1 MQQIKFLFLVTLI
14 LAFALA
20 GCKTV
25 KPITGS
31 TAHAAIPTIDLLD
44 SVFSH
49 SQYDYLSAK
58 IAVDYSSENPKGE
71 KDSKSFG
78 IRARFKKDS
87 VIWLSVTPALGIE
100 MFRLCLTKD
109 SVKLLN
115 RLEQKYFV
123 NSFDKANE
131 VLKMDEDFKV
141 IQSLINGGF
150 AKIYDLD
157 QYQSEVTNEGYAIAA
172 DLTGFQSK
180 KTEDPVEHITNVS
193 NALWRVTRT
202 FLKSTETSDQI
213 VAEYGS
219 FQAVGKNHYPSD
231 MKFLIDGKG
240 KIALNLK
247 WTKIEEKPMLK
258 FPFKIPAKY
267 VAY

>member
-1 MQQIKFLFLVTLI
+1 MRQIKFLFLVTLI
-14 LAFALA
+14 LGFALT
-20 GCKTV
+20 GCKTA

-31 TAHAAIPTIDLLD
+31 AAHAAIPTIELLD
-44 SVFSH
+44 SAFSH
-49 SQYDYLSAK
+49 SQHDYLSAK
-58 IAVDYSSENPKGE
+58 IAVHYASENQKGE

-87 VIWLSVTPALGIE
+87 AIWLSITPALGIE

-115 RLEQKYFV
+115 RLEQRYFV

-131 VLKMDEDFKV
+131 VLKMNEEFAV
-141 IQSLINGGF
+141 IQALITGRF
-150 AKIYDLD
+150 AKVYDLD
-157 QYQSEVTNEGYAIAA
+157 EYQSEVTRDGYSVNI
-172 DLTGFQSK
+172 DLTDFQSE
-180 KTEDPVEHITNVS
+180 KTDSPVEHITEIS
-193 NALWRVTRT
+193 NALWRVTST
-202 FLKSTETSDQI
+202 VLKSTATGDQI
-213 VAEYGS
+213 IADYGA
-219 FQAVGKNHYPSD
+219 FQKVESTFYPTD
-231 MKFLIDGKG
+231 MKFMIDGKG

-247 WTKIEEKPMLK
+247 WTKIEEKPILK